1 MGCVRGMCVFRAD
14 GAVLDEGDGVGGG
27 GAIGGVMERLI
38 VQAVISGCMGKRAFL
53 NSVQLYL
60 QCF

>member
-1 MGCVRGMCVFRAD
+1 MCVFRAD
-14 GAVLDEGDGVGGG
+14 GAVLDEGDGVWGG
-27 GAIGGVMERLI
+27 GAVGGVMERLI
-38 VQAVISGCMGKRAFL
+38 VEAVISGCMGIRAFL